1 MELEEG
7 PTILD
12 TGGHSYQ
19 VLEAL
24 GEGGQGEVYKVEEG
38 GERFALK
45 IYKETMSPNF
55 LYNLKNNIEKGAETL
70 KHLAEVIDTDKMKAP
85 AFLMVLTGV
94 GQYAYRRPDGVF
106 VIPIGCLKD

>member
-45 IYKETMSPNF
+45 IYK
-55 LYNLKNNIEKGAETL
+55 
-70 KHLAEVIDTDKMKAP
+70 
-85 AFLMVLTGV
+85 
-94 GQYAYRRPDGVF
+94 
-106 VIPIGCLKD
+106 

>member
-1 MELEEG
+1 MLIYN
-7 PTILD
+7 T
-12 TGGHSYQ
+12 
-19 VLEAL
+19 
-24 GEGGQGEVYKVEEG
+24 
-38 GERFALK
+38 FA
-45 IYKETMSPNF
+45 IGRN
-55 LYNLKNNIEKGAETL
+55 NNIEKGSETL